1 MIDFKGHAA
10 LQLTPASSSEK
21 FHGIDPDYRCI
32 GAALWRWW
40 RILGSP
46 SRYLVIEVFLR
57 NISSGLLHS
66 ITDPSARPFVRLVVL
81 TAIMMMGYLFILK
94 QSQRVQIVQHNFS
107 MVADRSKA

>member
-46 SRYLVIEVFLR
+46 SRYLVIEGVFKEYLVR
-57 NISSGLLHS
+57 ALAFHHRSVGAAVCATCRPDGDRDDGLS
-66 ITDPSARPFVRLVVL
+66 FYIEAIAARSNSPAQL
-81 TAIMMMGYLFILK
+81 
-94 QSQRVQIVQHNFS
+94 
-107 MVADRSKA
+107 